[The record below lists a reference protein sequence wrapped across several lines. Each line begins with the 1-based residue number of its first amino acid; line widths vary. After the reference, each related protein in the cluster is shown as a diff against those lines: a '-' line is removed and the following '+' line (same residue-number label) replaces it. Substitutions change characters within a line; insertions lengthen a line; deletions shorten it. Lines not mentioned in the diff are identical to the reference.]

1 MEDNGRRMEAGTVS
15 DMEDNGR
22 RMEAGPVSDMEN
34 TSRRTEAGTVSAM
47 ENDGRRTEA
56 GALRNRGDDGRR
68 TEEAAFAMRGPQSED
83 APPRAQVAASQPPHG
98 APPHEP
104 ARGRS
109 DEPLFTPGFAAIA
122 IAQAFSLLGME
133 ILQFVLPLHLL
144 NLTGSGTLYGTV
156 LAAGFIPYTLLAPI
170 GGVVADRTRKRGVMA
185 ALDALLAL
193 VMAAYLACSG
203 SDALVAITVAVLMFA
218 FAAQALYQPCVQ
230 SAVPHVVAPARLEQ
244 AVAVTNQLSMVTGIG
259 GPVVGGLVFGFCG
272 LAPIAAVSA
281 ACFAVSSLLV
291 LAIVRVPYDPPART
305 AGLLATARADL
316 SEALGHLRSHPIMW
330 QTILGATLVNLFG
343 SSFIN
348 VGSPYIVTESLGLSN
363 QLMGVLQG
371 ALAVGGLAGGAL
383 VATRPGSFGIR
394 SVPRLL
400 VGVAAGLAAMAV
412 LLTLPLPPLG
422 VYAGMLAI
430 YLGTMACCMAMS
442 IAATSYLQMESPGTL
457 VGKVMALTLMLA
469 NFATPL
475 GQIAYGAAFDRVD
488 PWLVAA
494 LAALAVALVTA
505 HLARVY
511 RRELSR

>member
-1 MEDNGRRMEAGTVS
+1 MKTNGRRMEAGTVS

-22 RMEAGPVSDMEN
+22 RMEAGPVNPMENASRRTGAGTVNPMEN

-47 ENDGRRTEA
+47 ENDGRRTE
-56 GALRNRGDDGRR
+56 
-68 TEEAAFAMRGPQSED
+68 EAAFAMRDPQSED
-83 APPRAQVAASQPPHG
+83 APPRAQVAASQPPHD
-98 APPHEP
+98 APHEP
-104 ARGRS
+104 TRGRS

-281 ACFAVSSLLV
+281 ACFAASSLLV

-316 SEALGHLRSHPIMW
+316 SEALRHLRSHPIMW

-422 VYAGMLAI
+422 IYAGMLAI

-475 GQIAYGAAFDRVD
+475 GQIAYGAAFDRVE

-511 RRELSR
+511 RREHSR